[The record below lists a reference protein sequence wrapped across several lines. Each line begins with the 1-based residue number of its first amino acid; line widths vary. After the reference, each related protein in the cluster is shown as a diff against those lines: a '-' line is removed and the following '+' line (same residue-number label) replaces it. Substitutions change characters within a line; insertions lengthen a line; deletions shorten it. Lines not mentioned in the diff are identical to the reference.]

1 MPSSSPSPL
10 HPPLSTTTNILRHHI
25 FEYCVTYNMLNYSP
39 LIQAVVITLR
49 TLPMHKHHAFIT
61 KLNRYIRITAKRHD
75 LVDQCFQ
82 ILINEEE
89 EKENEKNKN
98 NSRLR
103 PLNTP
108 QKVVASKGRP
118 ATPDTIRQNVVGIR
132 RNVGGGRTI
141 KENCTTKCTIC

>member
-1 MPSSSPSPL
+1 
-10 HPPLSTTTNILRHHI
+10 
-25 FEYCVTYNMLNYSP
+25 MLNYSP

-49 TLPMHKHHAFIT
+49 TLPIHKHHAFIT

-75 LVDQCFQ
+75 LVDQCYQ

-98 NSRLR
+98 NEKRSRLR

-141 KENCTTKCTIC
+141 KEKCTIC